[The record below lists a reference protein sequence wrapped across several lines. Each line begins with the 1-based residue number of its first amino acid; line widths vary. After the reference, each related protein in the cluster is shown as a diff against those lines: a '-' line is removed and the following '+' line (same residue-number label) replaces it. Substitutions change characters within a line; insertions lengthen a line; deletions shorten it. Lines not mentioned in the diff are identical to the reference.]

1 MIRFDYDLLDAHID
15 KLSQYGITSLRKHQQ
30 MIEAV
35 LDCALN
41 KALVQEDSNDPVSVT
56 EAMFADAEQSI
67 LGTVKR
73 RTGFIR

>member
-1 MIRFDYDLLDAHID
+1 
-15 KLSQYGITSLRKHQQ
+15 

-41 KALVQEDSNDPVSVT
+41 EALVQKDSNDPVSVT
-56 EAMFADAEQSI
+56 EAMLADAEQSI